1 MPNKIVVANPSKA
14 ALALVGMVCVTILL
28 ALDAIATEAGT
39 GMLGAVIGY
48 AIGNGIAAG
57 TGKSVDPIVGF
68 RK

>member
-1 MPNKIVVANPSKA
+1 MPKMTVANPSKA
-14 ALALVGMVCVTILL
+14 GLALVGMICVTVLL
-28 ALDAIATEAGT
+28 ALDAISTEAGT

-57 TGKSVDPIVGF
+57 TGKNVDPIIGF